1 MQNEPTMDS
10 VSFTHL
16 LTHEP
21 YAIYIGQSNTKL
33 GKKPTFTE
41 FYQIPNAKDTVCS
54 PLIPFIVFIDLLTNY
69 IRFKSQKW

>member
-1 MQNEPTMDS
+1 MQNEPTMYS

-69 IRFKSQKW
+69 IQFKSQK